1 VTSPA
6 TRCAVGSDLIEAGLN
21 EPVPRPSNGRSS
33 RPMILDDRQAQTHAQ
48 LLRYGTVVA
57 EWGKQVVD
65 RICYQWVRRGR
76 KVTPDN
82 SDARS
87 LITAFKEC
95 DGESR
100 HGIVLWVCRDTV
112 GHSCSTAWV
121 YSFEVPPA
129 DGKKVVSTPTRA
141 TNSMPRQRL
150 RSIRQQIDRKG
161 QPRRAEILLGNS
173 WREAAVVGFAY

>member
-1 VTSPA
+1 
-6 TRCAVGSDLIEAGLN
+6 
-21 EPVPRPSNGRSS
+21 
-33 RPMILDDRQAQTHAQ
+33 M
-48 LLRYGTVVA
+48 
-57 EWGKQVVD
+57 
-65 RICYQWVRRGR
+65 CYQWVRRGR

-129 DGKKVVSTPTRA
+129 DGKNVVGTPTRA

-150 RSIRQQIDRKG
+150 RSIPNRFCPKQSGSKARTISPGVVHRQNHLHRDLPSHGHIGETGIGGRDC
-161 QPRRAEILLGNS
+161 LL
-173 WREAAVVGFAY
+173 AARTVEPEFDQRYPLV

>member
-1 VTSPA
+1 
-6 TRCAVGSDLIEAGLN
+6 
-21 EPVPRPSNGRSS
+21 
-33 RPMILDDRQAQTHAQ
+33 M
-48 LLRYGTVVA
+48 
-57 EWGKQVVD
+57 
-65 RICYQWVRRGR
+65 CYQWVRRGR

-95 DGESR
+95 DGASR

-129 DGKKVVSTPTRA
+129 DGKNVVGTPTRA

-150 RSIRQQIDRKG
+150 RSIPIPVKNNM
-161 QPRRAEILLGNS
+161 L
-173 WREAAVVGFAY
+173 